1 MRSGR
6 SSPTCAPCTKAI
18 QARSTGSPQRPAARG
33 DLRCQSAT
41 GRAGQGCSAG
51 GNKGMIIKEG
61 AVLNAHVKLIG
72 LVLVL
77 LVSMLFVFVDSGRGA
92 EWAGVTDDRLLN
104 ADRDPSN
111 WLTFYRTYNGWRY
124 SPLSQVNR
132 QTVQKLVP
140 KWIFSLGEVGDQEGT
155 PVVNNGIMVVTAGA
169 PTLQRQR

>member
-1 MRSGR
+1 MVMLDRPRYLGHRSQ
-6 SSPTCAPCTKAI
+6 S
-18 QARSTGSPQRPAARG
+18 GSWRVWHKEEPIMK
-33 DLRCQSAT
+33 AT
-41 GRAGQGCSAG
+41 GR
-51 GNKGMIIKEG
+51 
-61 AVLNAHVKLIG
+61 LIG

-77 LVSMLFVFVDSGRGA
+77 LAPVLLLYVTPGIA
-92 EWAGVTDDRLLN
+92 LEWVNVTDERLLN

-140 KWIFSLGEVGDQEGT
+140 KWIFSLGEVGDQEAT

-169 PTLQRQR
+169 PTLQRQRVFALDAATGNLLWKH